1 MSRRVVLVMLLMIAS
16 CQESW
21 AHVVYRNLL
30 TDNLNSRGQSQGT
43 LTNNYGWIDG
53 ADIAPNDT
61 LPLGDTHRV
70 YWGRFFIDQISDVY
84 IRVNAETVLEGSSA
98 TYLGDLTPA
107 FSLFS
112 GLSPSLGHDG
122 AHPSCGGAY
131 GNGCHGVL
139 DVLHDFTM
147 WNNQGQSGEL
157 RFVGYALTANGQWAE
172 ETFHDLTPGNYTVII
187 GGANASVL
195 PNGTGMSPG
204 TRAFTVTMS
213 ITPVPIPAAGWLFI
227 SSLVSLSVSRPAR
240 KRSMQRASS

>member
-1 MSRRVVLVMLLMIAS
+1 MGYRIILLMLIALVT
-16 CQESW
+16 CEESW
-21 AHVVYRNLL
+21 AHVVYRDLL
-30 TDNLNSRGQSQGT
+30 RDNLNSHGQFQGT
-43 LTNNYGWIDG
+43 VTNNYGWIDG

-70 YWGRFFIDQISDVY
+70 YWARFSIANPSHVSILVRAQT
-84 IRVNAETVLEGSSA
+84 ALEGSSA
-98 TYLGDLTPA
+98 IYLGDLTPA

-122 AHPSCGGAY
+122 AHPDCGAAY

-147 WNNQGQSGEL
+147 WNSQGQSGEL
-157 RFVGYALTANGQWAE
+157 RFIGYALTSDGVSAG
-172 ETFHDLTPGNYTVII
+172 ETFLNLSPGNYTVII

-195 PNGTGMSPG
+195 PNGTSMPVG

-213 ITPVPIPAAGWLFI
+213 IITPVPIPAAGWLFL
-227 SSLVSLSVSRPAR
+227 SSLATLFVYR
-240 KRSMQRASS
+240 RSEKSQT